1 MKVSKLINELIELK
15 KKHGDV
21 EVFAEDP
28 DYGDGNAYQVT
39 RAKYE
44 SGSHLSKEGVVLWH
58 HWGSYCRSCGR
69 GCD

>member
-1 MKVSKLINELIELK
+1 MKASELINKLIELK

-39 RAKYE
+39 SARYE
-44 SGSHLSKEGVVLWH
+44 PAGWQSKEGIVLWH
-58 HWGSYCRSCGR
+58 FWGPYCKECGR